1 MRTEIPDNNVSIDYK
16 NILDNFITSLVNKQK
31 NNLISVYMNGS
42 YARGDATDL
51 SDLDIFCIFAHLD
64 NNVLNDV
71 GDTTRN
77 TTILFGKF
85 EINSQCFSLNE
96 IEDPSFINWREKSVR
111 ILDSVLLYGE
121 DLFGNEVSV
130 DELESIYKRYLV
142 DVLMSIRHYICVD
155 KAKENLTYH
164 KLKTYILKPLMF
176 PLRMEHY
183 LLTGYF
189 PLTIDDLYNACVD
202 NKRLSIEY
210 FRNQEKLDND
220 IKTNH
225 KLVLEKMQSLVLSML
240 NM

>member
-1 MRTEIPDNNVSIDYK
+1 MRTEIPNNNVSIDYK

-111 ILDSVLLYGE
+111 ILDSVFLL
-121 DLFGNEVSV
+121 
-130 DELESIYKRYLV
+130 
-142 DVLMSIRHYICVD
+142 
-155 KAKENLTYH
+155 
-164 KLKTYILKPLMF
+164 
-176 PLRMEHY
+176 
-183 LLTGYF
+183 
-189 PLTIDDLYNACVD
+189 
-202 NKRLSIEY
+202 IEY